1 MGTPILSVR
10 DDQGNIIPIPAIQG
24 RDGVDGKDGKD
35 GAAGPNL
42 INQNTLTPM
51 AGILMGSGGSV
62 KTAVSGT
69 DYATPAEVAT
79 KVGKDDYTRT
89 INTATTTGTASNYI
103 LTLDP
108 APDALA
114 QGVMLLVNFHVGSDS
129 ATVPPMLNVKG
140 LGGNDFGAKY
150 LFPVGQNSGKPF
162 AAGVHII
169 FYDGTY
175 WRMLDNAF
183 LPIVGGTVYGSI
195 VPRGALE
202 YNLGSSEKPWQYM
215 YASYGRFGNTLAV
228 DGNSVWHAGNLP
240 VEDFVTGCGTSGIWS
255 YRIWSSG
262 TKECWGKDS
271 HNFTIT
277 SSAYGVYT
285 QTGGAY
291 QLELPFA
298 LTDSDKAAVS
308 ILCSAGLVA
317 TDCWATGNKV
327 NINVMSHKSQTIS
340 VDLRIHIIGK

>member
-1 MGTPILSVR
+1 MGVPILSVR

-35 GAAGPNL
+35 GKDGAAGPNL
-42 INQNTLTPM
+42 INADTLTPM

-69 DYATPAEVAT
+69 DYAAPAEVAA

-108 APDALA
+108 APDALV
-114 QGVMLLVNFHVGSDS
+114 QGMMLLVNFHVGSGS

-162 AAGVHII
+162 AAGVHIV
-169 FYDGTY
+169 FYDGEY

-215 YASYGRFGNTLAV
+215 YASYGRFGNSVTV
-228 DGNSVWHAGNLP
+228 GGNDVWHKGNLKIAYGQITIAP
-240 VEDFVTGCGTSGIWS
+240 VTAGTPVSVDVDYSSAGFTAPPMVFATPLTSSPQTTSVGIGNMTTTGC
-255 YRIWSSG
+255 
-262 TKECWGKDS
+262 KV
-271 HNFTIT
+271 
-277 SSAYGVYT
+277 YGVR
-285 QTGGAY
+285 TGGTNQY
-291 QLELPFA
+291 
-298 LTDSDKAAVS
+298 SAAW
-308 ILCSAGLVA
+308 LA
-317 TDCWATGNKV
+317 
-327 NINVMSHKSQTIS
+327 
-340 VDLRIHIIGK
+340 IGT

>member
-10 DDQGNIIPIPAIQG
+10 DDRGNIIPIPAIQG

-42 INQNTLTPM
+42 INADTLTPM

-62 KTAVSGT
+62 KTAVSGV
-69 DYATPAEVAT
+69 DYAAPAEVAA
-79 KVGKDDYTRT
+79 KLDADDYTRT

-108 APDALA
+108 APDALV
-114 QGVMLLVNFHVGSDS
+114 QGMMLLVNFHVGSDS

-169 FYDGTY
+169 FYDGEY

-183 LPIVGGTVYGSI
+183 LPIVGGTVYGSV

-215 YASYGRFGNTLAV
+215 YASYGRFGNSVTV
-228 DGNSVWHAGNLP
+228 DGNSVWHRGNLKIAYGQIMIAP
-240 VEDFVTGCGTSGIWS
+240 VTAGTPVSADVDYSSAGFTAPPMVFATPLTSSPQTTSVGIGNMTTTGC
-255 YRIWSSG
+255 
-262 TKECWGKDS
+262 KV
-271 HNFTIT
+271 
-277 SSAYGVYT
+277 YGVR
-285 QTGGAY
+285 TGGTNQY
-291 QLELPFA
+291 
-298 LTDSDKAAVS
+298 SAAW
-308 ILCSAGLVA
+308 LA
-317 TDCWATGNKV
+317 
-327 NINVMSHKSQTIS
+327 
-340 VDLRIHIIGK
+340 IGT

>member
-1 MGTPILSVR
+1 MGIPILSVR
-10 DDQGNIIPIPAIQG
+10 DDRGNIIPIPAIQG

-69 DYATPAEVAT
+69 DYATPAEVAA

-108 APDALA
+108 APDALV
-114 QGVMLLVNFHVGSDS
+114 QGMMLLVNFHVGSGS

-202 YNLGSSEKPWQYM
+202 YNLGSSGIPWHHI
-215 YASYGRFGNTLAV
+215 YASYGDFSNSLAV
-228 DGNSVWHAGNLP
+228 DGNSVWHQGNLKIAYGQIMIAP
-240 VEDFVTGCGTSGIWS
+240 VTAGTPVSADVDYSSAGFTAPPMVFATPLTSSPQTTSVGIGNMTTTGC
-255 YRIWSSG
+255 
-262 TKECWGKDS
+262 KV
-271 HNFTIT
+271 
-277 SSAYGVYT
+277 YGVR
-285 QTGGAY
+285 TGGTNQY
-291 QLELPFA
+291 
-298 LTDSDKAAVS
+298 SAAW
-308 ILCSAGLVA
+308 LA
-317 TDCWATGNKV
+317 
-327 NINVMSHKSQTIS
+327 
-340 VDLRIHIIGK
+340 IGT

>member
-1 MGTPILSVR
+1 MGIPILSVR

-69 DYATPAEVAT
+69 DYATPAEVAA

-108 APDALA
+108 APDALV
-114 QGVMLLVNFHVGSDS
+114 QGMMLLVNFHVGSGS

-140 LGGNDFGAKY
+140 LGGHNFGEKY

-228 DGNSVWHAGNLP
+228 GGKSVWHQGNLKIASGIVGITP
-240 VEDFVTGCGTSGIWS
+240 DAVGTSKKVTVDISEYGFTEIPS
-255 YRIWSSG
+255 VFANPQSTG
-262 TKECWGKDS
+262 AGKV
-271 HNFTIT
+271 FT
-277 SSAYGVYT
+277 
-285 QTGGAY
+285 
-291 QLELPFA
+291 
-298 LTDSDKAAVS
+298 
-308 ILCSAGLVA
+308 VA
-317 TDCWATGNKV
+317 TNTTKTSFEIYG
-327 NINVMSHKSQTIS
+327 
-340 VDLRIHIIGK
+340 LRNDVASGFSCSWMAIGK

>member
-10 DDQGNIIPIPAIQG
+10 DDRGNIIPIPAIQG

-42 INQNTLTPM
+42 INQNTLTPL

-69 DYATPAEVAT
+69 DYATPAAVDT
-79 KVGKDDYTRT
+79 KLDADDYTRT

-108 APDALA
+108 APDALV
-114 QGVMLLVNFHVGSDS
+114 QGMMLLVNFHVGSGS

-140 LGGNDFGAKY
+140 LGGHNFGEKY

-202 YNLGSSEKPWQYM
+202 YNLGSSGIPWHHI
-215 YASYGRFGNTLAV
+215 YASYGDFSNSLAV
-228 DGNSVWHAGNLP
+228 GGKSVWHRGNLKIAYGQIMIAP
-240 VEDFVTGCGTSGIWS
+240 VTAGTPVSADVDYSSAGFTAPPMVFATPLTSSPQTTSVGIGNMTTTGC
-255 YRIWSSG
+255 
-262 TKECWGKDS
+262 KV
-271 HNFTIT
+271 
-277 SSAYGVYT
+277 YGVR
-285 QTGGAY
+285 TGGTNQY
-291 QLELPFA
+291 
-298 LTDSDKAAVS
+298 SAAW
-308 ILCSAGLVA
+308 LA
-317 TDCWATGNKV
+317 
-327 NINVMSHKSQTIS
+327 
-340 VDLRIHIIGK
+340 IGT

>member
-1 MGTPILSVR
+1 MGIPILSVR

-35 GAAGPNL
+35 GAPGPNL
-42 INQNTLTPM
+42 INTDTPTPL

-62 KTAVSGT
+62 KTAVSGA
-69 DYATPAEVAT
+69 DYATPAEVAA
-79 KVGKDDYTRT
+79 KLDADDYTRT

-108 APDALA
+108 APDALV
-114 QGVMLLVNFHVGSDS
+114 QGMMLLVNFHVGSGS

-215 YASYGRFGNTLAV
+215 YASYGRFGNSVTV
-228 DGNSVWHAGNLP
+228 DGNSVWHQGNLKIA
-240 VEDFVTGCGTSGIWS
+240 SGIVG
-255 YRIWSSG
+255 INPDAVG
-262 TKECWGKDS
+262 TGKKVTVDIS
-271 HNFTIT
+271 EYGFTEIPSVFANPQST
-277 SSAYGVYT
+277 GVGKVFT
-285 QTGGAY
+285 
-291 QLELPFA
+291 
-298 LTDSDKAAVS
+298 
-308 ILCSAGLVA
+308 VA
-317 TDCWATGNKV
+317 TNTTKTSFEIYGLRNDVATGF
-327 NINVMSHKSQTIS
+327 SCSWTA
-340 VDLRIHIIGK
+340 IGK

>member
-42 INQNTLTPM
+42 INADTLTPM

-69 DYATPAEVAT
+69 DYATPAEVAA

-108 APDALA
+108 APDALV
-114 QGVMLLVNFHVGSDS
+114 QGMMLLVNFHVGSGS

-215 YASYGRFGNTLAV
+215 YASYGRFGNSVTV
-228 DGNSVWHAGNLP
+228 DGNSVWHQGNLKIAYGQITIAP
-240 VEDFVTGCGTSGIWS
+240 VTAGTPVSVDVDYSSAGFTSVPMVFATPLTSSPQTTSVGVGNMTTTGC
-255 YRIWSSG
+255 
-262 TKECWGKDS
+262 K
-271 HNFTIT
+271 
-277 SSAYGVYT
+277 AYGVR
-285 QTGGAY
+285 TGSTNQY
-291 QLELPFA
+291 
-298 LTDSDKAAVS
+298 SAAW
-308 ILCSAGLVA
+308 LA
-317 TDCWATGNKV
+317 
-327 NINVMSHKSQTIS
+327 
-340 VDLRIHIIGK
+340 IGT

>member
-10 DDQGNIIPIPAIQG
+10 DDRGNIIPIPAIQG

-35 GAAGPNL
+35 GAPGPNL
-42 INQNTLTPM
+42 INADTLTPM

-69 DYATPAEVAT
+69 DYATPAEVAA

-108 APDALA
+108 APDALV
-114 QGVMLLVNFHVGSDS
+114 QGMMLLVNFHVGSDS

-162 AAGVHII
+162 AAGAHII

-215 YASYGRFGNTLAV
+215 YASYGRFGNSVTV
-228 DGNSVWHAGNLP
+228 DGNSVWHKGNLKIAKGKATITLSAANSTASQ
-240 VEDFVTGCGTSGIWS
+240 EIDLSS
-255 YRIWSSG
+255 Y
-262 TKECWGKDS
+262 
-271 HNFTIT
+271 NFTTEPIVLATPVVVTPASVSVSVDNIST
-277 SSAYGVYT
+277 SSFKLYIRGSSTWY
-285 QTGGAY
+285 
-291 QLELPFA
+291 
-298 LTDSDKAAVS
+298 
-308 ILCSAGLVA
+308 
-317 TDCWATGNKV
+317 WV
-327 NINVMSHKSQTIS
+327 NWIV
-340 VDLRIHIIGK
+340 IGT

>member
-1 MGTPILSVR
+1 MGIPILSVR

-42 INQNTLTPM
+42 INADTLTPM

-62 KTAVSGT
+62 KTAVSGV
-69 DYATPAEVAT
+69 DYAAPAEVAA
-79 KVGKDDYTRT
+79 KLDADDYTRT

-108 APDALA
+108 APDALV
-114 QGVMLLVNFHVGSDS
+114 QGMMLLVNFHVGSDS

-202 YNLGSSEKPWQYM
+202 YNLGSSGIPWYHI
-215 YASYGRFGNTLAV
+215 YANNGNFSNTLAV
-228 DGNSVWHAGNLP
+228 GGKSVWHRGN
-240 VEDFVTGCGTSGIWS
+240 TGVQRVPLQPSI
-255 YRIWSSG
+255 
-262 TKECWGKDS
+262 S
-271 HNFTIT
+271 H
-277 SSAYGVYT
+277 
-285 QTGGAY
+285 
-291 QLELPFA
+291 E
-298 LTDSDKAAVS
+298 
-308 ILCSAGLVA
+308 
-317 TDCWATGNKV
+317 
-327 NINVMSHKSQTIS
+327 
-340 VDLRIHIIGK
+340 IGRAHV

>member
-1 MGTPILSVR
+1 MGIPILSVR

-69 DYATPAEVAT
+69 DYATPAEVAA

-108 APDALA
+108 APDALV
-114 QGVMLLVNFHVGSDS
+114 QGMMLLVNFHVGSDS

-215 YASYGRFGNTLAV
+215 YASYGRFGNSVTV
-228 DGNSVWHAGNLP
+228 DGNSVWHRGNTGVQRVPLQPSISHGANQSFYLKDP
-240 VEDFVTGCGTSGIWS
+240 VTNIVHVNIA
-255 YRIWSSG
+255 SSG
-262 TKECWGKDS
+262 MPITAEKVIATLPAGFRPGQLVYCG
-271 HNFTIT
+271 IT
-277 SSAYGVYT
+277 SEGDTALYGYVSEN
-285 QTGGAY
+285 G
-291 QLELPFA
+291 EI
-298 LTDSDKAAVS
+298 KAKNM
-308 ILCSAGLVA
+308 ILSTKPNAWTFLQFTFVA
-317 TDCWATGNKV
+317 EN
-327 NINVMSHKSQTIS
+327 
-340 VDLRIHIIGK
+340 

>member
-1 MGTPILSVR
+1 MGIPILSVR

-42 INQNTLTPM
+42 INADTLTPL

-69 DYATPAEVAT
+69 DYATPAEVAA
-79 KVGKDDYTRT
+79 KLDADDYTRT

-108 APDALA
+108 APDALV
-114 QGVMLLVNFHVGSDS
+114 QGMILLVNFHVGSDS

-169 FYDGTY
+169 FYDGEY

-215 YASYGRFGNTLAV
+215 YASYGRFGNSVTVA
-228 DGNSVWHAGNLP
+228 GNSVWHAGNLKIAYGQITIAP
-240 VEDFVTGCGTSGIWS
+240 VTAGTPVSVDVDYSSAGFTSAPMVFATPLTSSPQTTSVGVGNMTTTGC
-255 YRIWSSG
+255 
-262 TKECWGKDS
+262 K
-271 HNFTIT
+271 
-277 SSAYGVYT
+277 AYGVR
-285 QTGGAY
+285 TGSTNQY
-291 QLELPFA
+291 
-298 LTDSDKAAVS
+298 SAAW
-308 ILCSAGLVA
+308 LA
-317 TDCWATGNKV
+317 
-327 NINVMSHKSQTIS
+327 
-340 VDLRIHIIGK
+340 IGK

>member
-1 MGTPILSVR
+1 MGIPILSVR

-42 INQNTLTPM
+42 INADTLTPM

-62 KTAVSGT
+62 KTAVSGV
-69 DYATPAEVAT
+69 DYAAPAEVAA
-79 KVGKDDYTRT
+79 KLDADDYTRT

-108 APDALA
+108 APDALV
-114 QGVMLLVNFHVGSDS
+114 QGMMLLVNFHVGNDS
-129 ATVPPMLNVKG
+129 TTVPPMLNVKG

-202 YNLGSSEKPWQYM
+202 YNLGSSGIPWHHI
-215 YASYGRFGNTLAV
+215 YASYGDFSNSLAV
-228 DGNSVWHAGNLP
+228 GGKSVWHRGNTGVQRVPLQPSISHGANQSFYIKDPVTNIVHVNIASSGMAITSEKVIATLPAGFRPGQL
-240 VEDFVTGCGTSGIWS
+240 VYCGTASTGDAAAFGYIAENGEIKAKNMLISTNAQAW
-255 YRIWSSG
+255 
-262 TKECWGKDS
+262 TFLQ
-271 HNFTIT
+271 FT
-277 SSAYGVYT
+277 
-285 QTGGAY
+285 
-291 QLELPFA
+291 F
-298 LTDSDKAAVS
+298 
-308 ILCSAGLVA
+308 VA
-317 TDCWATGNKV
+317 EN
-327 NINVMSHKSQTIS
+327 
-340 VDLRIHIIGK
+340 